1 MAFFYPK
8 NVKPD
13 ILITAGDPLG
23 IGPEI
28 TVKALQDPAVRR
40 ACRPAVIGDT
50 AALKRAGW
58 TPELCPLL
66 PEDAGRL
73 DFRRPGPTE
82 AGGAASLRAV
92 TGAYC
97 LLRSGLFRGL
107 VTAPVSKE
115 AWALAGAPAPA
126 HTDLFRL
133 LERREP
139 LMLFS
144 RGRINAALVTEHLP
158 VKALSRALTKN
169 LIKEKALLF
178 SSALEALGLR
188 RPSIAVCA
196 LNPHAGD
203 GGVIGREEID
213 AIRPALK
220 ELRARG
226 LRASGPLPSDAAW
239 AAHLA
244 GDSDGLLCLY
254 HDQALA
260 PLKVAPGAAPAVHWT
275 WGLSFP
281 RTSPAHGTAFDIA
294 WKNKADPAG
303 MKAALLFASRL
314 AAKRKNQ

>member
-1 MAFFYPK
+1 M
-8 NVKPD
+8 KPS

-28 TVKALQDPAVRR
+28 TVKALKSAAVLR
-40 ACRPAVIGDT
+40 ACHPFVTGDT
-50 AALKRAGW
+50 AALRRAGW
-58 TPELCPLL
+58 TPALCPLL
-66 PEDAGRL
+66 PVDARGL
-73 DFRRPGPTE
+73 KFSRPGPTA
-82 AGGAASLRAV
+82 AGGRASLEAV
-92 TGAYC
+92 LSAY
-97 LLRSGLFRGL
+97 RFVKAGLFDAL

-115 AWALAGAPAPA
+115 AWAMAGAPALA

-144 RGRINAALVTEHLP
+144 RGRVNAALATEHVAIRDLHL
-158 VKALSRALTKN
+158 KLTKK
-169 LIKEKALLF
+169 LVKQKALLF
-178 SSALEALGLR
+178 GAALKTLGLKS
-188 RPSIAVCA
+188 PTIILCA

-213 AIRPALK
+213 LLAPAVA
-220 ELRARG
+220 ELRAAGMRIT
-226 LRASGPLPSDAAW
+226 GPIPSDAAW

-244 GDSDGLLCLY
+244 GRSDGLLALY

-260 PLKVAPGAAPAVHWT
+260 PLKVAPGKAPAVHWT

-303 MKAALLFASRL
+303 MVEAVTFAARL
-314 AAKRKNQ
+314 AKGKKRR